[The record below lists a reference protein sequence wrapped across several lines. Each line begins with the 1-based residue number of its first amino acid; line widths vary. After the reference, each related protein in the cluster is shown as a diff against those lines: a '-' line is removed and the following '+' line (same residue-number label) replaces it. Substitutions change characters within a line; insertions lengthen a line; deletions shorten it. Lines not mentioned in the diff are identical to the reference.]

1 MNVIC
6 KLPSYELQLWRS
18 ISGERY
24 GHLLTKCE
32 EEGKRRRKRERG
44 GERERHTDTVYS
56 FVTQSSIMQGHR
68 S

>member
-32 EEGKRRRKRERG
+32 EEGKRRKRERER
-44 GERERHTDTVYS
+44 GERETDTVYS